1 MKSMNQTQTSGFL
14 NFLKK
19 RIEGHYQNMS
29 GAKPRHRVL
38 IKTER
43 AEAEVIL
50 GIFLKILNE
59 EN

>member
-1 MKSMNQTQTSGFL
+1 MRSMNENQINGFL
-14 NFLKK
+14 NFLKN
-19 RIEGHYQNMS
+19 RIQSHYQSMT

-50 GIFLKILNE
+50 EAFLKILINE
-59 EN
+59 N

>member
-1 MKSMNQTQTSGFL
+1 MESMNANQISGFL

-19 RIEGHYQNMS
+19 RIEGHYQSMS
-29 GAKPRHRVL
+29 GALPRHRVL

-50 GIFLKILNE
+50 ETFLNGKN
-59 EN
+59 